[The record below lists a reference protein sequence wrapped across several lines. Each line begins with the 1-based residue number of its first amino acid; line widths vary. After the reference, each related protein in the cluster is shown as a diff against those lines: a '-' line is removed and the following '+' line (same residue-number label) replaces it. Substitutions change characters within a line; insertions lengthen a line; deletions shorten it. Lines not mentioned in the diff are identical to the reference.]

1 MHSPCSGGV
10 SSTPCFNGCFPS
22 SILATSEESHAD
34 DTSVKESRSSGYDF
48 VAATCSTLHPNAQ
61 FTNHEA
67 LPSLRESYLNFTKAY
82 PLYSTTLKADQI
94 RSQEYYHLNFSNL
107 CFDYTGY
114 GLFSYAQ
121 QQQSCPATSMASS
134 SSHPPPLLVPV
145 QPPFFEISYK
155 SVNLHSQV
163 VYGGEESELESS
175 IRERIMAFMNF
186 SEDDYSL
193 VFTANHI
200 SAFKL
205 LADSF
210 QFTPN
215 GSLLTVYD
223 HKSDSLD
230 EMIKSCNKQG
240 TTNIMSAEFSWPD
253 LRINI
258 KKLRKTILSKRDKKK
273 RGIFVFPVHSRV
285 TGSPYSYMWM
295 SMAQENGWHVL
306 LDACSLA
313 PKEMDTLG
321 LSFFKPDFLVCSFY
335 KVFGD
340 NPSGF
345 GCLFVKKSSISALND
360 SPSSTSIGIVS
371 LIPALR
377 KPETLSDEEEI
388 ESEPQPD
395 PKSSKRIETCG
406 RLEIELRGLDQA
418 EEVGLIGISN
428 RGRYLVNWLV
438 RALMSLQ
445 HPNSETGLPLIKI
458 YGSKINSHRGHA
470 IAFNVFDWK
479 GEKIDPFLVQKL
491 ADRNNISLGNATLQ
505 NVKMNEQ
512 EWCEVEGT
520 GQPRKKK
527 TMMKQDCGISVL
539 TASLNFLT
547 SFEDVYKL
555 WSFISRF
562 LDADFLEKERWR
574 YVALNQETLEV

>member
-1 MHSPCSGGV
+1 MHSPCAGEA
-10 SSTPCFNGCFPS
+10 STPCFNGCFS
-22 SILATSEESHAD
+22 SSFLASEESHAD
-34 DTSVKESRSSGYDF
+34 TSVNEIRSGYDF
-48 VAATCSTLHPNAQ
+48 VAVTCSTLHPNAQ

-67 LPSLRESYLNFTKAY
+67 LPSLHESYLNFTKAY
-82 PLYSTTLKADQI
+82 PLYSNTLKADQI
-94 RSQEYYHLNFSNL
+94 RAQEYYHLNFSNL

-121 QQQSCPATSMASS
+121 QQQSWPGTSMAASS
-134 SSHPPPLLVPV
+134 SSHHPPLIPLEL
-145 QPPFFEISYK
+145 PFFDISYK

-163 VYGGEESELESS
+163 VYGGEESELETS

-193 VFTANHI
+193 VFTANHTC
-200 SAFKL
+200 AFKL

-215 GSLLTVYD
+215 GNLLTVYD

-230 EMIKSCNKQG
+230 EMTKSCNKQG
-240 TTNIMSAEFSWPD
+240 INIMSAEFSWPD
-253 LRINI
+253 LRINM
-258 KKLRKTILSKRDKKK
+258 KKLRKMMLGKRDKKK
-273 RGIFVFPVHSRV
+273 RGLFVFPVHSRV

-306 LDACSLA
+306 LDACALA
-313 PKEMDTLG
+313 PKEINTLG
-321 LSFFKPDFLVCSFY
+321 LSLFKPDFLVCSFY
-335 KVFGD
+335 KIYGE

-360 SPSSTSIGIVS
+360 SPNATSIGIVS

-377 KPETLSDEEEI
+377 KPETISDEQEI
-388 ESEPQPD
+388 VSEHQSEPKPS
-395 PKSSKRIETCG
+395 KSLETCG
-406 RLEIELRGLDQA
+406 RLEVELKGLDHA
-418 EEVGLIGISN
+418 DEVGLVGISS
-428 RGRYLVNWLV
+428 RGRYLVNWV
-438 RALMSLQ
+438 IRALMSLQ
-445 HPNSETGLPLIKI
+445 HPSSETGFPLLKI
-458 YGSKINSHRGHA
+458 YGSKINPHRGHA

-491 ADRNNISLGNATLQ
+491 ADRNNISLSNAILQ

-512 EWCEVEGT
+512 DWCEVNGV
-520 GQPRKKK
+520 GQPRKK
-527 TMMKQDCGISVL
+527 TMMMTKQDCGISVL

-547 SFEDVYKL
+547 NFEDVYKL
-555 WSFISRF
+555 WSFLSRF
-562 LDADFLEKERWR
+562 LDADFVEKERWR
-574 YVALNQETLEV
+574 YMALNQETLEV